1 MADGLKADKAGSP
14 NRVATAATSPASTDE
29 PPVVRQGAGAALPA
43 ARRLRPAHLLPKL
56 GLTLLSFAVVLAA
69 LEGATRLFS
78 HVVPPLICNDPV
90 VGTRYLP
97 GFSDWVYVPECDRD
111 VLLTFNHDGMR
122 GPDFPVEKSPG
133 VCRVAVVGDSMVAA
147 VATDE
152 EMTLV
157 RRLEKRL
164 NANPSGTR
172 YEVMNFGISGSST
185 GQELVLYREVVRKYR
200 PDVVVCAFCVANDL
214 GDNCTGLTS
223 NRGRIYF
230 DVDDEGRL
238 EPLPFSPGR
247 ARLTSWLNRYS
258 RFYVWQKSAT
268 QLAINTVRTGV
279 LAMAAKVGHEAAPL
293 ESGGLGIFCTAPGDT
308 LNHAWLITDKLVE
321 TMSRE
326 VHDDGAE
333 FFLAVLPA
341 GWQVCDDIWTRT
353 IEHAGGEPM
362 SVTYPD
368 EKLTEIGT
376 RAQAEVVLMTDMFR
390 AAAPH
395 HAIDYED
402 ELLHY
407 DGLGHFN
414 DRGNDV
420 AAAAIHKAIAGRGER
435 VASAP
440 GAIAR

>member
-1 MADGLKADKAGSP
+1 MADGLQ
-14 NRVATAATSPASTDE
+14 AATPGNVHRVKGSAISPAANHE
-29 PPVVRQGAGAALPA
+29 PPVVRQGAGAGLET
-43 ARRLRPAHLLPKL
+43 ARRLRPAHLLPRL
-56 GLTLLSFAVVLAA
+56 GLTVLSFAVVLAV

-97 GFSDWVYVPECDRD
+97 DFSGWVYVPECDRD
-111 VLLTFNHDGMR
+111 VLLSFNHDGLR
-122 GPDFPVEKSPG
+122 GPDFAVEKSPG
-133 VCRVAVVGDSMVAA
+133 VYRVAVVGDSMIAA

-152 EMTLV
+152 DKTLV
-157 RRLEKRL
+157 RQLEKRL
-164 NANPSGTR
+164 NANPAGTR

-185 GQELVLYREVVRKYR
+185 GQELVLYHEIVRKYR
-200 PDVVVCAFCVANDL
+200 PDIVVCAFCVANDL

-268 QLAINTVRTGV
+268 QLAINAVRTGA
-279 LAMAAKVGHEAAPL
+279 LAMAAKVGHDVAPL

-321 TMSRE
+321 RMSHE

-333 FFLAVLPA
+333 FYLAVLPA

-353 IEHAGGEPM
+353 IENAGGAPM
-362 SVTYPD
+362 SIAYPD
-368 EKLTEIGT
+368 EKLSEIGT

-420 AAAAIHKAIAGRGER
+420 AAAAIYQAIAGRGER
-435 VASAP
+435 VAKTASVP
-440 GAIAR
+440 AR